1 MKIAFAT
8 FNFFDYEHIH
18 PVPKG
23 VPEYMDTVYLT
34 DAERNKDL
42 ALKAGWQNVFVIKNF
57 ISVEDNFGKRKA
69 IGAIKAY
76 PEVYAGELQ
85 GYDKLFFCD
94 PNTRRMD
101 SMYQDYVES
110 ADDKYTLYTTSGFW
124 ENQPDNLK
132 FGLAISVAQ
141 PRWKYNAEAMTKAV
155 NRYIKDLSEWGL
167 KSPPLVSTRFI
178 GWNMA
183 RKKTND
189 VEKELYDESQY
200 HLQAELTLTYLSAK
214 YPDDIFVY
222 NKLKYDGENI
232 GHKINHY

>member
-1 MKIAFAT
+1 
-8 FNFFDYEHIH
+8 
-18 PVPKG
+18 
-23 VPEYMDTVYLT
+23 
-34 DAERNKDL
+34 
-42 ALKAGWQNVFVIKNF
+42 
-57 ISVEDNFGKRKA
+57 
-69 IGAIKAY
+69 
-76 PEVYAGELQ
+76 
-85 GYDKLFFCD
+85 
-94 PNTRRMD
+94 
-101 SMYQDYVES
+101 
-110 ADDKYTLYTTSGFW
+110 
-124 ENQPDNLK
+124 
-132 FGLAISVAQ
+132 
-141 PRWKYNAEAMTKAV
+141 
-155 NRYIKDLSEWGL
+155 L